1 MGQARSPMTDFF
13 LYRLLLCF
21 NGFCKGRKNFVLT
34 PHYAK
39 KKLRAMPH
47 SAELR
52 LRAMPHCAEFLK
64 KFGIFLKLFL
74 QQLLNKVLYIEKLSL
89 GYFRRDLLNITISDP
104 ELLILLNLL
113 GIIVHTLQNPIRKI
127 WKIGSEVV
135 KKSPEWVRLSPF
147 LGQQP

>member
-1 MGQARSPMTDFF
+1 
-13 LYRLLLCF
+13 
-21 NGFCKGRKNFVLT
+21 
-34 PHYAK
+34 
-39 KKLRAMPH
+39 MPH

-113 GIIVHTLQNPIRKI
+113 GIIVHTLQNPIRMI

-135 KKSPEWVRLSPF
+135 KKSPEWVRLSSF